1 MVSMHRDVCFLKQNN
16 NWSKL
21 RGIVSTAHMKLAD
34 CNHVVLK
41 ASWLPSHSFGVF
53 QRCHDVLGLLIL
65 HVLVELRKTLS
76 LRLSCYDAFCY
87 QSNGVCPHIFEEAM
101 RFVFA
106 LGLFFRVL
114 YILLCGSTY
123 NCQKASHSNCNHS
136 IQINR
141 SFTRHGNSAQ
151 GRLRVK
157 NALVRL
163 YLPASLTKFKQP
175 LVLISIIVLLSY

>member
-106 LGLFFRVL
+106 LGLVFVGFTYCYVAL
-114 YILLCGSTY
+114 HILV
-123 NCQKASHSNCNHS
+123 NHWRRGVGHALPPCVRDNLIIFVIS
-136 IQINR
+136 EHG
-141 SFTRHGNSAQ
+141 FTLQLQTFNS
-151 GRLRVK
+151 V
-157 NALVRL
+157 
-163 YLPASLTKFKQP
+163 FD
-175 LVLISIIVLLSY
+175 